1 MILAALGY
9 LAASQHRHTP
19 GSENPPPPSPYDTPK
34 DLTPGVVNFKYH
46 VLQTKGDIEIS
57 QELSWV
63 PGQKPWIL
71 KNRIVVKTGNDD
83 DVIHVSNGPGKQ
95 IQITVNGNVFK
106 VDTESKKGPQPG
118 LWIDAKGGSDKVT
131 IDQDV
136 MLRVDVD
143 GGDGDDDI
151 QAGGGRSRL
160 YGQAGNDTLR
170 LGSGLGY
177 AEGNEGDDTLI
188 GGSGN
193 GVMYGNNGNDRLY
206 AGAGGKHKQSY
217 LDGGNGNDQLY
228 AGNGHSVLHGGNGD
242 DDLVG
247 HDRTTFYT
255 GKGQDRIRK
264 NQAHDRIY
272 AKINDQFNRNVGSS
286 FTPVSTSNAGER
298 GFTVT
303 GDEDFK
309 QRVADDFEFMRSS
322 PNGQKVLA
330 EMDALADT
338 NGGKVVIEPIG
349 FGGTDY
355 VFGSKALD
363 ALRAG
368 GEGKIDG
375 STYGR
380 ITDGVAGSR
389 ADRGRIRFDAPSII
403 EEENGNTIV
412 PVTGLYHEMAHAWN
426 GAKGTFLGGSSKAD
440 DPSVKDDSDSE
451 DSTYN
456 FEYQVIGMPNS
467 ATPFDLDDDPST
479 PPTTVNPKHL
489 TENALNEEM
498 GKPLRKAHRLTPS
511 RQGNGQ

>member
-1 MILAALGY
+1 ML
-9 LAASQHRHTP
+9 H
-19 GSENPPPPSPYDTPK
+19 
-34 DLTPGVVNFKYH
+34 
-46 VLQTKGDIEIS
+46 TKGDIQIS
-57 QELSWV
+57 HEVSWK
-63 PGQKPWIL
+63 PGREPSIL
-71 KNRIVVKTGNDD
+71 NNRIVVKTGNDD
-83 DVIHVSNGPGKQ
+83 DVIHVSKGPGKQ

-106 VDTESKKGPQPG
+106 IDTETKKGPQLG
-118 LWIDAKGGSDKVT
+118 LWIDAKGGNDKIT

-160 YGQAGNDTLR
+160 CGGAGNDTLR

-177 AEGNEGDDTLI
+177 AEGNDGDDTLI

-206 AGAGGKHKQSY
+206 AGTGGKHKQSY

-228 AGNGHSVLHGGNGD
+228 AGKGHSVLHGGNGD

-298 GFTVT
+298 GFTVA

-338 NGGKVVIEPIG
+338 HDSKVTIKPIG
-349 FGGTDY
+349 FGSCEY

-368 GEGKIDG
+368 GEGKIDE
-375 STYGR
+375 SSFGR
-380 ITDGVAGSR
+380 ITNGVAGSR
-389 ADRGRIRFDAPSII
+389 ADRARIHYDALSII
-403 EEENGNTIV
+403 EEKNGNTIV
-412 PVTGLYHEMAHAWN
+412 PVTGLYHEIIHAWN
-426 GAKGTFLGGSSKAD
+426 GAKGTFLSGSSKAD
-440 DPSVKDDSDSE
+440 DPSTKADSSSK
-451 DSTYN
+451 DSTHN
-456 FEYQVIGMPNS
+456 EEFQAIGIPNT

-479 PPTTVNPKHL
+479 PPTTVNPKHF

-498 GKPLRKAHRLTPS
+498 GKPLRKFHLLTPS
-511 RQGNGQ
+511 RQGYGL